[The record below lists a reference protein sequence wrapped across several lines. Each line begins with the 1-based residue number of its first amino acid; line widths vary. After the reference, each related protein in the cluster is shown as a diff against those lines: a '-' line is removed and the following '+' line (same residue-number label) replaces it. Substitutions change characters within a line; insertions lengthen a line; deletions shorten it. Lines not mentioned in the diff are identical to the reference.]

1 MRGVLVAAAIVL
13 FLAPGLGAATPSV
26 VRLTNDVVVVGT
38 AGGEIEVRTTTSD
51 AAVVRTRTA
60 SVSSTHVEISDT
72 IVNPSDAIVGLR
84 VRHAVAVTGGHAWLG
99 GRSEP
104 SLERLYD
111 PWNPTVFVPTF
122 AGGGVGLVAEDDV
135 FRNQLTVDRDDATH
149 TAGLATDLL
158 CLAPGATHTMTW
170 SVYPTATAD
179 YWDFVNVLR
188 HDWHANDVTIPGAMI
203 WFRPDDVL
211 ARPVESLRAALTA
224 QNVAVAS
231 LSGGW
236 VDPQRTDA
244 PPRIGFGTYVMDDTF
259 AAYRD
264 RIRAAVTRLHEA
276 QPGLRVLLYFDTQ
289 RDSTPDAE
297 QRFADSLLR
306 TASGRAER
314 SDFGGRFTPSASLV
328 PTIGNAF
335 GDALPATATALH
347 ALGADGLYWDEMDAV
362 EYDAPRVTTSV
373 WDGHTCRLDAGGHVV
388 ARLGLANL
396 LSDPLKARLAAD
408 GPLLGNSPPT
418 TRRFQ
423 RRPDLRMVEGQH
435 NDAWGAFVHLTT
447 PIAYLGSWLDW
458 PRLRAK
464 IDEGVL
470 IAGGS
475 LDRPSAFIAR
485 LYPFTPEDLRP
496 GTLRGRERIV
506 TTRSGDVGWRGAAG
520 PLRCFR
526 YDATGAEHP
535 ADWPVDRGDGGA
547 FVRVALDVGE
557 AAIIERAPSDPN

>member
-1 MRGVLVAAAIVL
+1 MRGVVVAAAVVL
-13 FLAPGLGAATPSV
+13 FLAPRLGAASLAV
-26 VRLTNDVVVVGT
+26 VRLTNDIVLVGS
-38 AGGEIEVRTTTSD
+38 AVGEIEVRTTTSD
-51 AAVVRTRTA
+51 ATAVRTRTA
-60 SVSSTHVEISDT
+60 SVLPTHVEISDT
-72 IVNPSDAIVGLR
+72 IVNPSNAVGGLR
-84 VRHAVAVTGGHAWLG
+84 VRHAVATTGGRAWLG

-111 PWNPTVFVPTF
+111 PWNPTVFVPAA

-135 FRNQLTVDRDDATH
+135 FRNQLTVDRDDATQ

-158 CLAPGATHTMTW
+158 CVAPGATYTMTW
-170 SVYPTATAD
+170 SVYPIATAD
-179 YWDFVNVLR
+179 YWDFVNVVR
-188 HDWHANDVTIPGAMI
+188 RDWHANDVTIPGAMI

-211 ARPVESLRAALTA
+211 GRPVESLRAALAA

-236 VDPQRTDA
+236 IDPRRTDT
-244 PPRIGFGTYVMDDTF
+244 PPRIGFGTYVMDETF

-264 RIRAAVTRLHEA
+264 RIRAAVARLHEA

-297 QRFADSLLR
+297 HRFADSLLR
-306 TASGRAER
+306 TAGGRPER

-328 PTIGNAF
+328 PTIGNSF
-335 GDALPATATALH
+335 GDALPAIAAAMR

-362 EYDAPRVTTSV
+362 EYGAPRVTTSV
-373 WDGHTCRLDAGGHVV
+373 WDGHTCRLDAGGRVV
-388 ARLGLANL
+388 TKLGLANL
-396 LSDPLKARLAAD
+396 LSDPLKARLAGD

-485 LYPFTPEDLRP
+485 LYPFTPEDIRP

-506 TTRSGDVGWRGAAG
+506 TTRSGDVGWRDATG
-520 PLRCFR
+520 PLRLYR
-526 YDATGAEHP
+526 YDAAGAEHP
-535 ADWPVDRGDGGA
+535 ADWPVDRRDGGA
-547 FVRVALDVGE
+547 VVRIALQAGE
-557 AAIIERAPSDPN
+557 AAIVVREAER